1 MPELQRTLLLVKP
14 DGVQRQLVGRVLT
27 RFEERGLKL
36 VGLKLVHVD
45 RALAEQHYAVHRE
58 KPFFAGLV
66 EFITSGPLVAAALE
80 GPNAIAI
87 VRAMN
92 GATRPHEAAPG
103 SIRGDFAVET
113 AQNLVHASDSEE
125 NAAAELALWFR
136 PEELLDYEREIDR
149 WVLAR
154 RATDRAR
161 RSERR
166 DARPAISRS
175 TVPTRSVRPRSRRR
189 RGRARPTT

>member
-1 MPELQRTLLLVKP
+1 MPELQHTLLLVKP
-14 DGVQRQLVGRVLT
+14 DGVQRQLVGRVIT
-27 RFEERGLKL
+27 RFEDRGLKI

-58 KPFFAGLV
+58 KPFFRGLV
-66 EFITSGPLVAAALE
+66 DFITSGPLVAAALE

-103 SIRGDFAVET
+103 SIRGDLAVET
-113 AQNLVHASDSEE
+113 AQNLVHASDSPE

-136 PEELLDYEREIDR
+136 PEELVSYGREIDR
-149 WVLAR
+149 WVLA
-154 RATDRAR
+154 
-161 RSERR
+161 
-166 DARPAISRS
+166 PAE
-175 TVPTRSVRPRSRRR
+175 
-189 RGRARPTT
+189 